1 MAFSHEILLEAW
13 ARSGG
18 RCECHNERHGHEGRC
33 GRSLLWNM
41 RGSDSAVGAWSPV
54 RRTTWGTARSVR
66 GSRSRCAFTES
77 SEVCSLSGSLL
88 ICKRVACTDARWHG
102 WVTRIRTSRIS
113 FCPLFLTTWAY
124 PPQAKLRMLRILGQR

>member
-18 RCECHNERHGHEGRC
+18 RCECRNERHGHEGRC

-54 RRTTWGTARSVR
+54 RRTTWGTDI
-66 GSRSRCAFTES
+66 
-77 SEVCSLSGSLL
+77 LSNMELL
-88 ICKRVACTDARWHG
+88 CVECQK
-102 WVTRIRTSRIS
+102 
-113 FCPLFLTTWAY
+113 
-124 PPQAKLRMLRILGQR
+124 PPQPVRVR